1 MEPHFIYLNAS
12 RIHLHRRGE
21 SAILYMHTVF
31 VKIRRVRGSNGN
43 IAVTLTMWTIF
54 LKGVSLTGDYL
65 QSRLFT
71 DMIQLPSDIP
81 PQFSGHETFPLRQLW
96 LRKAYDVV
104 TQQHAPVSRSV
115 FADEE
120 AIVRFGVGKNMA
132 MSIRF
137 WASACGIIEEND
149 GYQAT
154 RLGHLLFKTNGFDEF
169 NEHPATTWLMH
180 WQVASTHEK
189 TTTWWYLFNHMVQ
202 QVFDREL
209 INASLSGLV
218 AEHKLRISLATLKRD
233 VECCIRSYVPR
244 LGGDSP
250 EEMSE
255 PLFGELGLIQQNA
268 KGAFE
273 FRRGAKRSLPDGVF
287 AYALL
292 DYWERMQHVGSVMAF
307 DRVAYDY
314 GSPGRVFKL
323 DENSVADRLMAL
335 EELTRGQIQWTEQA
349 GIRQV
354 TRKDAGQKNLADLK
368 YKLLESAYA

>member
-1 MEPHFIYLNAS
+1 MI
-12 RIHLHRRGE
+12 
-21 SAILYMHTVF
+21 
-31 VKIRRVRGSNGN
+31 
-43 IAVTLTMWTIF
+43 TLPN
-54 LKGVSLTGDYL
+54 DN
-65 QSRLFT
+65 
-71 DMIQLPSDIP
+71 P

-96 LRKAYDVV
+96 LRKAYDAV
-104 TQQHAPVSRSV
+104 TDRSEPAQRSV

-132 MSIRF
+132 MSIRH
-137 WASACGIIEEND
+137 WATACNIIADDRGD
-149 GYQAT
+149 GYRPT
-154 RLGHLLFKTNGFDEF
+154 RLGEKLFNIERGLDPYCEQT
-169 NEHPATTWLMH
+169 ATTWLMH

-189 TTTWWYLFNHMVQ
+189 TTTWWYLFNHVVQ
-202 QVFDREL
+202 QVFDREML
-209 INASLSGLV
+209 VQSLSGLV
-218 AEHKLRISLATLKRD
+218 AEHKLRISAATLKRD

-255 PLFGELGLIQQNA
+255 PLLGELGLIQQNA

-287 AYALL
+287 AFALL
-292 DYWERMQHVGSVMAF
+292 DYWERISHTGAFMAF

-323 DENSVADRLMAL
+323 DEDAVADRLMSL
-335 EELTRGQIQWTEQA
+335 DELTRGQIQWTEQA

-354 TRKDAGQKNLADLK
+354 TLSRKDMSLSDYKF
-368 YKLLESAYA
+368 KLLESAYA